1 MLHCIRVAAASSL
14 LLLFSTMPRGLSAA
28 PVTDNDLIAK
38 AQAQGAVS
46 IYIAMTAE
54 DVAKL
59 VNRFNADYPGVKLQ
73 ALRYESDQIP
83 AKLTIE
89 QRSGHYDVDAE
100 VSPGF
105 QTDQLKR
112 SGYLVSLRIPEDRDY
127 RPGYVD
133 PDGYWRVGFMN
144 TDAIAY
150 NTAKVKA
157 LGLTP
162 PKAWMDLTKPEWRG
176 KFALFNGSYE
186 WYASMHR
193 AMGNEAAD
201 RLMRGLAANQ
211 PSMVG
216 SHQIAM
222 TMTAAGEYAAGVNIY
237 AYNGMRLK
245 RAGQPVEVINA
256 DPTIGE
262 TLCVA
267 VMKNAPHP
275 DAAKLFVRWLM
286 SHETQAWMAQTSV
299 IGRVS
304 GRKDVQSDE
313 AIWSP
318 KLHIVVTNPSDS
330 VNYSENVRSFNQT
343 FGIAQ

>member
-1 MLHCIRVAAASSL
+1 
-14 LLLFSTMPRGLSAA
+14 MPRGLSAA

>member
-1 MLHCIRVAAASSL
+1 MHRGLVAALIACA
-14 LLLFSTMPRGLSAA
+14 FVGIAPRGSAA
-28 PVTDNDLIAK
+28 QPVADSALMAK
-38 AQAQGAVS
+38 ARAEGTVS

-54 DVAKL
+54 DVQKL
-59 VNRFNADYPGVKLQ
+59 VDRFDADYPGVKLQ
-73 ALRYESDQIP
+73 ALRFESDQVP

-112 SGYLVSLRIPEDRDY
+112 AGFLVPLRIPEDRDY

-150 NTAKVKA
+150 NTARVKA

-162 PKAWMDLTKPEWRG
+162 PKTWADLTKPQWRG

-186 WYASMHR
+186 WFASMHR
-193 AMGNEAAD
+193 ALGNAAAD
-201 RLMRGLAANQ
+201 ALMRGLAANQ
-211 PSMVG
+211 PHLVG

-237 AYNGMRLK
+237 AYNGVRLK
-245 RAGQPVEVINA
+245 RAGQPVEVVNP

-262 TLCVA
+262 TLCVS

-275 DAAKLFVRWLM
+275 DAAELFVRWLM
-286 SHETQAWMAQTSV
+286 SHDTQAWMAQPNV

-304 GRKDVQSDE
+304 GRKDVQSDP
-313 AIWSP
+313 AIWNP
-318 KLHIVVTNPSDS
+318 KLHIVVTDPSES
-330 VNYSENVRSFNQT
+330 ANYAEYVRAFNTT
-343 FGIAQ
+343 FGITE

>member
-1 MLHCIRVAAASSL
+1 MLRWPGIAAATCFL
-14 LLLFSTMPRGLSAA
+14 LLLATGPRGLAAA
-28 PVTDNDLIAK
+28 PVTDADLVAK
-38 AQAQGAVS
+38 AQAQGSVS

-54 DVAKL
+54 DIQKL

-73 ALRYESDQIP
+73 ALRLESDQIP

-100 VSPGF
+100 VSPGL
-105 QTDQLKR
+105 QTDQMKR
-112 SGYLVSLRIPEDRDY
+112 AGYLVSMRIPEDRDY

-133 PDGYWRVGFMN
+133 PDGFWRVGFMN

-150 NTAKVKA
+150 NVNKVKQ

-162 PKAWMDLTKPEWRG
+162 PKTWADLTKPEWRG
-176 KFALFNGSYE
+176 KFAIFNGSYE
-186 WYASMHR
+186 WYASMR
-193 AMGNEAAD
+193 RVLGPAAGD
-201 RLMRGLAANQ
+201 QLMRGLAANQ
-211 PSMVG
+211 PALVG

-237 AYNGMRLK
+237 AYNAARLK
-245 RAGQPVEVINA
+245 RAGQPVELVNA
-256 DPTIGE
+256 DPIIGE

-286 SHETQAWMAQTSV
+286 SHDTQAWMAQTSV

-304 GRKDVQSDE
+304 GRKDVKSDDM
-313 AIWSP
+313 IWNP
-318 KLHIVVTNPSDS
+318 KLHIVVTNPSES
-330 VNYSENVRSFNQT
+330 VNYAENVRSFNQT
-343 FGIAQ
+343 FGVAQ